1 VGVWMRGVVV
11 TRMDRGCILNEMSP
25 LRAQDGSE

>member
-1 VGVWMRGVVV
+1 VWMGSVVMN
-11 TRMDRGCILNEMSP
+11 RADRGCILNEMSP